1 MQNRLATLFD
11 QSNGFQLSLFFTA
24 GYPQLE
30 DTVSILSALE
40 QAGVDFVEIGFP
52 FSDPL
57 ADGPVIQQSSQQ
69 SIANGMSLQCLF
81 EQLKEVRK
89 HISIPLILM
98 GYLNPVL
105 QFGMDRFIEH
115 CSACGIDG
123 VILPD
128 LPVEVYVAHYKQQFE
143 ASGLAFIPLITPQTS
158 PERIRFLDDNCSGFI
173 YLVSGPGTT
182 GGNMQLERE
191 VSYFERI
198 KAMPLRLPKVAGFGV
213 KTKADLELLGQY
225 TEGAIVGSAFVRHL
239 EEGWS
244 TESIARFV
252 QALK

>member
-11 QSNGFQLSLFFTA
+11 QSDRFKLSLFFTA

-30 DTVSILSALE
+30 DTVTILSALE

-57 ADGPVIQQSSQQ
+57 ADGPVIQQSSQR
-69 SIANGMSLQCLF
+69 SIANGMSLQYLF
-81 EQLKEVRK
+81 EQLNEVRK
-89 HISIPLILM
+89 HISIPLVLM

-105 QFGMDRFIEH
+105 QFGMERFIEH
-115 CSACGIDG
+115 CTACGIDG

-128 LPVEVYVAHYKQQFE
+128 LPAEVYVAHYKQQFE

-158 PERIRFLDDNCSGFI
+158 LERIRFLDDNCSGFI

-213 KTKADLELLGQY
+213 KTKADLDLLGQY

-239 EEGWS
+239 EEGWNN
-244 TESIARFV
+244 ESIARFV

>member
-1 MQNRLATLFD
+1 MQNRLTTLFD
-11 QSNGFQLSLFFTA
+11 QSKGFKLSLFFTA

-30 DTVSILSALE
+30 DTLTILSALE

-69 SIANGMSLQCLF
+69 SIANGMTLQRLF
-81 EQLKEVRK
+81 EQLKELRK
-89 HISIPLILM
+89 QISIPLILM

-105 QFGMDRFIEH
+105 QFGMDRFLEH
-115 CSACGIDG
+115 CIACGIDG

-128 LPVEVYVAHYKQQFE
+128 LPVEVYVAHYREQFE
-143 ASGLAFIPLITPQTS
+143 EVGLAFIPLITPQTS
-158 PERIRFLDDNCSGFI
+158 AERIRFLDDNCSGFI

-182 GGNMQLERE
+182 GGNRPLEGE
-191 VSYFERI
+191 LPYFERI
-198 KAMPLRLPKVAGFGV
+198 KAMPLRLPKVVGFGV
-213 KTKADLELLGQY
+213 KTKADLDLLSQY
-225 TEGAIVGSAFVRHL
+225 AEGAIIGSAFVRHL
-239 EEGWS
+239 EAGWS
-244 TESIARFV
+244 KESIADFV

>member
-1 MQNRLATLFD
+1 MKNRLTTLFD
-11 QSNGFQLSLFFTA
+11 QNDRFKLSLFFTA

-30 DTVSILSALE
+30 DTLTILSALE

-69 SIANGMSLQCLF
+69 SIANGMSLQRLF

-89 HISIPLILM
+89 QISIPLILM

-105 QFGMDRFIEH
+105 QFGMDRFLEYCI
-115 CSACGIDG
+115 ACGIDG

-128 LPVEVYVAHYKQQFE
+128 LPAEVYVERYKREFE
-143 ASGLAFIPLITPQTS
+143 EAGLAFIPLITPQTS
-158 PERIRFLDDNCSGFI
+158 AERIRFLDDNCSGFI

-182 GGNMQLERE
+182 GGNRELEGE
-191 VSYFERI
+191 VPYFERI
-198 KAMPLRLPKVAGFGV
+198 KAMPLRLPKVVGFGV
-213 KTKADLELLGQY
+213 KTKADLDLLSQY
-225 TEGAIVGSAFVRHL
+225 SEGAIIGSAFVRHL
-239 EEGWS
+239 EAGWS
-244 TESIARFV
+244 NESIADFV